1 MMVNRITLHPK
12 YGLNPTISQCLI
24 CGKDL
29 NEIALLGNHYKEQA
43 PMHMVTS
50 IIPCDECR
58 EKYLSVGVLLLK
70 AYEDGYGKPVVDGDC
85 FVITDE
91 AFKKLFTCEIP
102 VKKIAYLEEAV
113 FNKIYKD
120 YNKDRLSKGVENV
133 C

>member
-58 EKYLSVGVLLLK
+58 EKY
-70 AYEDGYGKPVVDGDC
+70 GYGKPVVDGDC